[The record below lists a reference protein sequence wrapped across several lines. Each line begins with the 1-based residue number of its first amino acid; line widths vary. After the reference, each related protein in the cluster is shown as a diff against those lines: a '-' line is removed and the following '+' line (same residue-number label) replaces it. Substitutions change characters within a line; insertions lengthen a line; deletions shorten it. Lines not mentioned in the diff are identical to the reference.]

1 MVQEGR
7 RGAGWPRQWADGTRR
22 DTSTRVVSGSCLDLV
37 PFENHS
43 EKRILQGLGTDAWKP
58 SSWVPW
64 GSEKAIHLN
73 A

>member
-7 RGAGWPRQWADGTRR
+7 RRAGWPRQRADGARR
-22 DTSTRVVSGSCLDLV
+22 GTSTGVISVSCRDLV

-43 EKRILQGLGTDAWKP
+43 EKRLLQGLGTDSWKP
-58 SSWVPW
+58 SSCMPR
-64 GSEKAIHLN
+64 GSERAVHLN